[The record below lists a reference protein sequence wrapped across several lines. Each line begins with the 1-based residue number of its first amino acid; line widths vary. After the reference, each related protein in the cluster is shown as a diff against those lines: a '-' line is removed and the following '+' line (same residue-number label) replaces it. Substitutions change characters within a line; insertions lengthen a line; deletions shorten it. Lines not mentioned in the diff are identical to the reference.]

1 MTRPTQK
8 TSHSNV
14 LKQMNEASWV
24 WYEKKK
30 IDWEGCYP
38 PSGRRPRL
46 IKPSEISAIPHK
58 KKYSELNIYFAYL
71 CIVFRSVSEICTLGK
86 TFGLPH
92 RLLETRLGS
101 PLVIGLLTA
110 PHFFHKYLWDRA
122 LCVMAAILVSNVFSL
137 AWGWVSNLLRGRGT
151 VMDPR

>member
-24 WYEKKK
+24 WYEKKN
-30 IDWEGCYP
+30 WL
-38 PSGRRPRL
+38 RRMLSSIRPKAEVDKTLRD
-46 IKPSEISAIPHK
+46 ICHSSQ
-58 KKYSELNIYFAYL
+58 KKYNELNIYFAYL

-101 PLVIGLLTA
+101 ALVIGLLTV

-151 VMDPR
+151 VIDPR